1 MNLLEE
7 VLYDSYKYRIEYA
20 YYLTLIDVLMGISL
34 EEIMSEMYIYE
45 ESENYEYCAGIQKA
59 IEFSENKEYSEIQ
72 KEIIKL
78 KDKYE

>member
-1 MNLLEE
+1 MSLLEE

-34 EEIMSEMYIYE
+34 DEIVSEIYTYE
-45 ESENYEYCAGIQKA
+45 ESENYEYCAGIKKA

-72 KEIIKL
+72 REIIKL